1 MSLTDRLEDARRG
14 ALGVNTTVRHNTP
27 HTSPRKP
34 PKRPHVDNP
43 RLQFIKATEAHASQ
57 IMAWFPDE
65 HSCRVWGGPAF
76 RFPFT
81 LETFVAD
88 SKLAEAPSYV
98 LIRDPAELCAF
109 GQFYLRAGR
118 CHLARLA
125 VAPAERGRGIGTE
138 LIRMLVQEG
147 TRSLGVTES
156 SLFVHITNTSAL
168 ALYQRLGF
176 ACAAYP
182 EPDQMLPN
190 SHYMIGR

>member
-1 MSLTDRLEDARRG
+1 L
-14 ALGVNTTVRHNTP
+14 
-27 HTSPRKP
+27 
-34 PKRPHVDNP
+34 DN
-43 RLQFIKATEAHASQ
+43 RTLQLIKATETHALQ
-57 IMAWFPDE
+57 IMPWFPDE

-81 LETFVAD
+81 PETFLTD
-88 SKLAEAPSYV
+88 SKLADLPSYV

-118 CHLARLA
+118 CHLGRLA
-125 VAPAERGRGIGTE
+125 VAPAQRGRGLGTQ

-147 TRSLGVTES
+147 TKTLGVTET

-176 ACAAYP
+176 TCASYP
-182 EPDQMLPN
+182 EPGHMLPD
-190 SHYMIGR
+190 SYYMIAS